1 MHILL
6 IKYYNI
12 YYTYITRNELNIGI
26 MTSLS
31 LFVISVYTVSDITK
45 LYKKKIYPSKSTI
58 EQIKPSIYQNQAQR
72 NTYYNF

>member
-45 LYKKKIYPSKSTI
+45 LYKKKNISEQEHNWTNKTI
-58 EQIKPSIYQNQAQR
+58 DLPKPS
-72 NTYYNF
+72 TT